1 MFSEVFMRLVQE
13 KGITT
18 YQVAKATGIS
28 QGLMGQYKKG
38 DKIPTA
44 QNLIKIADYFGVSTD
59 YLLGK
64 EDARQKDDIYAMAEG
79 GGASNI
85 SKATLREMYDADEL
99 LGEENAKRKLE
110 IIQKIKAKD
119 LSLDQLF
126 KISAVIDSIK

>member
-99 LGEENAKRKLE
+99 LGEEIAKRKLE

>member
-64 EDARQKDDIYAMAEG
+64 EDKKEPSSESERVTEEDIKVALFG
-79 GGASNI
+79 GSGEVTDKMWEEAKNYVEYI
-85 SKATLREMYDADEL
+85 KERER
-99 LGEENAKRKLE
+99 RK
-110 IIQKIKAKD
+110 KGD
-119 LSLDQLF
+119 
-126 KISAVIDSIK
+126 V